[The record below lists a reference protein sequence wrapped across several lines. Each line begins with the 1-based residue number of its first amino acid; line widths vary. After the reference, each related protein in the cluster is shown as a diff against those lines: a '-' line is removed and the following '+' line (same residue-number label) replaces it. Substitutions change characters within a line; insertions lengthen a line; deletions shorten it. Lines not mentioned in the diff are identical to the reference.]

1 MDTILGI
8 NICMIKQKKQEN
20 SSYKTDNSCLQKGKR
35 SASWIVDNLF
45 HELTVTCYSNSL
57 SYTFIL

>member
-8 NICMIKQKKQEN
+8 NICMIKQKKNKKIVPIKLIIVVYRKRE
-20 SSYKTDNSCLQKGKR
+20 R

-45 HELTVTCYSNSL
+45 HELTVTCV
-57 SYTFIL
+57 TVIL

>member
-8 NICMIKQKKQEN
+8 NICMIKQTNKKKNKKIVPIKLIIVVYRKRE
-20 SSYKTDNSCLQKGKR
+20 R

-45 HELTVTCYSNSL
+45 HELTVTCV
-57 SYTFIL
+57 TVIL

>member
-8 NICMIKQKKQEN
+8 NICMIKQKKKKIVPIKLIIVVYRKRE
-20 SSYKTDNSCLQKGKR
+20 R

-45 HELTVTCYSNSL
+45 HELTVTCV
-57 SYTFIL
+57 TVIL